1 VEVNFSPT
9 ESTLMLDAPAKPKE
23 MISVSQRDG
32 RTFVRINS
40 SSLSVIQECLRKAQY
55 SLLEGWRAQDESPA
69 TIFGSAIHKALEV
82 FYRGDVSERILP
94 KLEDLEMLAYGYG
107 ASRDGL
113 IERAVLA
120 FLEKAEPLY
129 PLPEADKRSILNGV
143 WILHHYFKAFIDD
156 PWVCIVDAQGPFVER
171 EFTLRVY
178 DQPNLAI
185 DLFGTI
191 DFAWKHTTTGEIIVG
206 DHKTSSALSFGGSS
220 YFDRDKPNHQY
231 TAYMLGAQEVF
242 GFETENFCVNV
253 VEVKARPKTARG
265 QLPSFP
271 RQITRRTKEDFE
283 EFLQTLVYYVQ
294 RYLECKKEDF
304 WPLGPVGSCN
314 AYGAC
319 QFKQVCSQLPGQR
332 ENILRAKFKRQET
345 SVCN

>member
-1 VEVNFSPT
+1 
-9 ESTLMLDAPAKPKE
+9 
-23 MISVSQRDG
+23 MI
-32 RTFVRINS
+32 F
-40 SSLSVIQECLRKAQY
+40 
-55 SLLEGWRAQDESPA
+55 
-69 TIFGSAIHKALEV
+69 
-82 FYRGDVSERILP
+82 
-94 KLEDLEMLAYGYG
+94 
-107 ASRDGL
+107 
-113 IERAVLA
+113 
-120 FLEKAEPLY
+120 
-129 PLPEADKRSILNGV
+129 
-143 WILHHYFKAFIDD
+143 
-156 PWVCIVDAQGPFVER
+156 CIVDEQGPFVER

-265 QLPSFP
+265 QPPSFP

-283 EFLQTLVYYVQ
+283 EFLQILVYYVQ
-294 RYLECKKEDF
+294 RYLECKKENF

-314 AYGAC
+314 AYGDHEVEFIKDRLYEHPRLHEVI
-319 QFKQVCSQLPGQR
+319 QSMSSFLSELPPR
-332 ENILRAKFKRQET
+332 RLKFSKRD
-345 SVCN
+345 